1 MTRNKRVALSLR
13 CDDDGELGV
22 ASRST
27 IRRSLYGLHEKANT
41 HHPPQTVKEG
51 GARNASRPSHSASAR
66 SFRLIRRM
74 SVGVGG
80 LAWARFRADDRSVDA
95 TKRDPRLP

>member
-1 MTRNKRVALSLR
+1 MTRNKRCALSLR

-27 IRRSLYGLHEKANT
+27 KRRSLYGLHEKANPQ
-41 HHPPQTVKEG
+41 HPPQTVEEG
-51 GARNASRPSHSASAR
+51 GARYASQPSHSASAR
-66 SFRLIRRM
+66 SFRFTRMM

-80 LAWARFRADDRSVDA
+80 L
-95 TKRDPRLP
+95 P